1 MCLASGEIL
10 EFLGTGVVDQGA
22 DIWSGGAVPSW
33 GRAVTAQPRG
43 ARCATAHVSLGG
55 FSVLA

>member
-1 MCLASGEIL
+1 LASGEIL